1 MAKKAKKK
9 PGVQRNTRK
18 PAVPEGEIQRIIET
32 ATIDAYGFDEELWG
46 WLALLQDEMEFPCPV
61 HVLGQPFEV
70 EEPDI
75 KYGRIKF
82 SVYLGGKANWVDAT
96 DVMVDDVESRN
107 SVLLAAYRKWLGSGA
122 DTEDSNGF
130 L

>member
-61 HVLGQPFEV
+61 HVLG
-70 EEPDI
+70 
-75 KYGRIKF
+75 
-82 SVYLGGKANWVDAT
+82 
-96 DVMVDDVESRN
+96 
-107 SVLLAAYRKWLGSGA
+107 
-122 DTEDSNGF
+122 
-130 L
+130 

>member
-1 MAKKAKKK
+1 MAKKAKNK
-9 PGVQRNTRK
+9 PVVQRNTRK

-82 SVYLGGKANWVDAT
+82 SVYLGGNANWVDAT
-96 DVMVDDVESRN
+96 DVIIDDVESRN
-107 SVLLAAYRKWLGSGA
+107 SVLLTAYRKWLGSGGDA
-122 DTEDSNGF
+122 EDSNGF

>member
-1 MAKKAKKK
+1 
-9 PGVQRNTRK
+9 
-18 PAVPEGEIQRIIET
+18 
-32 ATIDAYGFDEELWG
+32 
-46 WLALLQDEMEFPCPV
+46 MEFRCLV

-96 DVMVDDVESRN
+96 DVIVDDVESRN
-107 SVLLAAYRKWLGSGA
+107 SVLLAAYRKWLGSSDDAKGFI
-122 DTEDSNGF
+122 DSF
-130 L
+130 

>member
-1 MAKKAKKK
+1 MPKKAIKK
-9 PGVQRNTRK
+9 PVIQRNSRTRE
-18 PAVPEGEIQRIIET
+18 VNESEIQRIIES

-46 WLALLQDEMEFPCPV
+46 WLTLLHDEMEFPCPV

-96 DVMVDDVESRN
+96 DVIVDEVESRN